1 VSVQRSVR
9 SRPSFTNWPGWLS
22 GLAAALL
29 GAVAQAGPKAPPP
42 RSGSGAEEVL
52 APPSEARPVG
62 LPFGERVAVAW
73 ARGPLL
79 SAATLPQVEADLVRV
94 ALLSPV
100 ARKPMALP
108 QPKPACGPD
117 DDACFLAAGA
127 RQGVDAVVVL
137 AAVPAPGGAAVR
149 ARKLQVATRQ
159 RSAEVAQGGLSTD
172 PRELEAAGQALAC
185 QLLVSTGCWGELRFE
200 LTGAAL
206 LEDGT
211 PLPLGSGSP
220 ARVRLPLGVH
230 QLSARQSGR
239 AGPVRSVPV
248 LLGGRGGAPWRAE
261 LRAEGAPAL
270 VQAETTS
277 ARP

>member
-1 VSVQRSVR
+1 VGVQRVVR
-9 SRPSFTNWPGWLS
+9 FGRLWPAWLC

-29 GAVAQAGPKAPPP
+29 GLAAQAGPKAQPPQP
-42 RSGSGAEEVL
+42 APSAEEVL
-52 APPSEARPVG
+52 APPAEAHPVG

-79 SAATLPQVEADLVRV
+79 SAATLPSVEVDLLQI

-100 ARKPMALP
+100 ARKPIALP
-108 QPKPACGPD
+108 QPKPACEAEG
-117 DDACFLAAGA
+117 DACFLAAGE
-127 RQGVDAVVVL
+127 RQGVDAIVVL
-137 AAVPAPGGAAVR
+137 SATQTAAGVAVR
-149 ARKLQVATRQ
+149 ARKLQIATRQ

-206 LEDGT
+206 LEEGT

-220 ARVRLPLGVH
+220 ARVRLPVGVH
-230 QLSARQSGR
+230 ALSARQAGR
-239 AGPVRSVPV
+239 VGPVRSVPV
-248 LLGGRGGAPWRAE
+248 LLGGRGGGPWRAE
-261 LRAEGAPAL
+261 VRADGAPAL
-270 VQAETTS
+270 AQAAGTS
-277 ARP
+277 TRP